1 MPGMTPRQ
9 VGLYA
14 VVPAGEEDGVC
25 AGTRGL
31 HSVVCGPVA
40 AIIGKPGNESA
51 RAALRHDRVVG
62 RAVEVC
68 SSVVPFRLGV
78 ELQSETVHEVLHAN
92 MQVLFDHLA
101 RFHGRVEMGLKA
113 KLAARAADEPLRL
126 PFGLERVRAL
136 TPRSEDRREGLR
148 RASAG
153 QIFEGCYL
161 ISRQAV
167 LAYWSAVEE
176 IRCALPELPLLG
188 SGPWAAYSF
197 CDFALRPVQME
208 SRATLQAQGG
218 ET

>member
-1 MPGMTPRQ
+1 MPGIAPRH
-9 VGLYA
+9 VCLYA
-14 VVPAGEEDGVC
+14 VVPAGEADGVC
-25 AGTRGL
+25 AGARGL
-31 HSVVCGPVA
+31 RSVVCGPVA
-40 AIIGKPGNESA
+40 AIVGKPGNESA

-78 ELQSETVHEVLHAN
+78 ELQSEAVQEVLQTN
-92 MQVLFDHLA
+92 LQVLSSHLA

-113 KLAARAADEPLRL
+113 KLLAPAADEPLRL

-136 TPRSEDRREGLR
+136 VPSNEDRREGLR

-153 QIFEGCYL
+153 QVFEGCYL

-167 LAYWSAVEE
+167 DAYWSAVEE
-176 IRCALPELPLLG
+176 IRSVLPDLPLLG

-197 CDFALRPVQME
+197 CDFALRPVQTA
-208 SRATLQAQGG
+208 SPAALQTQ
-218 ET
+218 